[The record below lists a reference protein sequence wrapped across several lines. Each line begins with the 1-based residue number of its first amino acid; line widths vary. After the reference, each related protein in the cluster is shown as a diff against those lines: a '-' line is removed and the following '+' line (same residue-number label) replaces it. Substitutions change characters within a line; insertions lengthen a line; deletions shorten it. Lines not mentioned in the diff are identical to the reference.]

1 MASRQLSR
9 SDQDPRQSQAKC
21 SPTSERADQRVA
33 ADDLLTSRSP
43 AEEVGWSIGYMK
55 AMGGGS
61 LASAYDLETA
71 AKAAERPLVERGI
84 TPGS

>member
-1 MASRQLSR
+1 
-9 SDQDPRQSQAKC
+9 
-21 SPTSERADQRVA
+21 
-33 ADDLLTSRSP
+33 
-43 AEEVGWSIGYMK
+43 MK

>member
-1 MASRQLSR
+1 VNLGDSR
-9 SDQDPRQSQAKC
+9 SLAATTKC